1 VEKLKGMR
9 STDPDEDWII
19 TYATPIY
26 GGWDIIVEISFSK
39 LQDLDRIVTFV
50 RADKE
55 LSEWIEETTTL
66 MGSRKD
72 YPY

>member
-1 VEKLKGMR
+1 MEKLKGMR